1 MRRFFRRLNHR
12 DAVMRNLDALLLLYP
27 RGRQFPRDF
36 PTLKATIRSDFETG
50 VPPTVSALRIS
61 GGVIG
66 SFVGQLGDDQ
76 KARVL
81 AALVEHGRA
90 HYAVIALRRVKGP
103 RVKAWREPV
112 RDPVLFVSELAGAAI
127 YIAGRMAE
135 EGTIRWDEYADFLTN
150 IETALG
156 VSPKDQQPLGRAFA
170 P

>member
-1 MRRFFRRLNHR
+1 M
-12 DAVMRNLDALLLLYP
+12 
-27 RGRQFPRDF
+27 
-36 PTLKATIRSDFETG
+36 
-50 VPPTVSALRIS
+50 
-61 GGVIG
+61 IG